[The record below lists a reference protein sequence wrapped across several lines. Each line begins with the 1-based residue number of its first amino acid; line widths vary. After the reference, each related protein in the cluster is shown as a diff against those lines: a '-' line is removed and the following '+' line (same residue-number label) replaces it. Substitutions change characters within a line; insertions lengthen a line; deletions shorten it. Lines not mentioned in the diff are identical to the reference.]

1 MKKYIASFKK
11 NFKKFGKM
19 TEKLKASPNKVADGT
34 TPTMDPVSTLRKG
47 FLYEYNTLMDS
58 RVQETR
64 QEICKLLDVFLTYA
78 GALLDIPGI
87 VVMPTTYAV
96 DATYV
101 KISTTYMLIKDGIP
115 VSGSICLHAS
125 TDLLK
130 FTSEQ
135 PKVLLYMHVGDPDM
149 FPVCAAMAKETPP
162 SSKSSDFMRLFNGML
177 TQGIKERNRQA
188 ELTK

>member
-11 NFKKFGKM
+11 NFKKFGKL
-19 TEKLKASPNKVADGT
+19 TEKLKASTNRVADGT

-87 VVMPTTYAV
+87 VVMPTTYEV
-96 DATYV
+96 DCTYV

-115 VSGSICLHAS
+115 VSGSIGLYAS

-130 FTSEQ
+130 FSSDK
-135 PKVLLYMHVGDPDM
+135 PKVLLFMHVGDPDM
-149 FPVCAAMAKETPP
+149 FPVCAAMSKETPP
-162 SSKSSDFMRLFNGML
+162 SNKASDFIKLFNGML

-188 ELTK
+188 ELRK